1 MQNINTAIKRIALSI
16 LRHLHYEKLPDGIY
30 LRIRYFI
37 EMGKILHLHKPTT
50 FTEKIQWLKL
60 HNRKDEYTIMVD
72 KLAAKKY
79 VANLIGEQY
88 IIPTIGQWDT
98 AEQIDFN
105 QLPNEFVLKTNN
117 GGGSTGVVICKN
129 KQSLDINNTIKR
141 INNALKKNIYTNYK
155 EWPYKNVKPCV
166 FAEQF
171 MKNGDDGELTDYKFF
186 CFNGVPEYCQVIANR
201 KKGETIDF
209 FDMKWEHQPFYGLNP
224 KCKPAKEPISQP
236 ESLQEMIKIAQILSK
251 DIPFVRIDLYYI
263 NKKVFFGEITF
274 FPASGIG
281 VFTPS
286 KWNKILGDLIQI

>member
-1 MQNINTAIKRIALSI
+1 MQNINTAIKRITLSI

-37 EMGKILHLHKPTT
+37 EMGKILHLHKPIT

-129 KQSLDINNTIKR
+129 KQSLDINNTVKR

-186 CFNGVPEYCQVIANR
+186 CFNGVPKYCQVIANR

-224 KCKPAKEPISQP
+224 KCKPAKEPISRP